1 MTAKWR
7 TWAIWSRC
15 ERRRVGYDADVI
27 SQRQQRDTITDV
39 IRDGDHAMRRLL
51 VISAISLMYAA
62 PAFALDMPARK
73 AGLCEVKMVFEGRN
87 LPAQVMRQC
96 VDQVTDKLMNA
107 NFGGAAQEACSKP
120 DIKNSGGTITIDSV
134 CKFGAATTTSH
145 AVVTGSFDSA
155 FTMKVTSKS
164 EGGPPLPGI
173 APGAETHM
181 TIEAKHLGSCEAGQK
196 PGDVMMSNG
205 MKMNVLDLPNMGG
218 APKRP

>member
-7 TWAIWSRC
+7 TRAIWSRC
-15 ERRRVGYDADVI
+15 ERRRLGNDADVI
-27 SQRQQRDTITDV
+27 SQRKRRATITDV

-51 VISAISLMYAA
+51 AISAIGLIFAA

-73 AGLCEVKMVFEGRN
+73 AGLWEIKMLFEGRN

-96 VDQVTDKLMNA
+96 VDQATDKLMNA
-107 NFGGAAQEACSKP
+107 NFGGAVQEACSKQ
-120 DIKNSGGTITIDSV
+120 DIQNSGGTITIDSV

-155 FTMKVTSKS
+155 YTMKVASKR
-164 EGGPPLPGI
+164 EGGPPLPGTT
-173 APGAETHM
+173 PGAETHM
-181 TIEAKHLGSCEAGQK
+181 TIEAKWLGACEAGQR

-205 MKMNVLDLPNMGG
+205 MKMNVLDPPKFGD